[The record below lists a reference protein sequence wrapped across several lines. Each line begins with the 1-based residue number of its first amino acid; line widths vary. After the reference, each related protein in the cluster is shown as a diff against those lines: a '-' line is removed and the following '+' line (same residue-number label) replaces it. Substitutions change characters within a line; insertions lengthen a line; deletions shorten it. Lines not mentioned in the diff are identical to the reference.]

1 MRLSQD
7 KKEVNRTQ
15 DHIDPWAE
23 EEVNLADVIR
33 STRHQIP
40 YRLQRMEGH
49 TFAKQGDI
57 ETRLSHPFLCAG
69 LRTSKPKF
77 RQN

>member
-1 MRLSQD
+1 MCAYHQGD
-7 KKEVNRTQ
+7 KEEVDRTQ

-57 ETRLSHPFLCAG
+57 KLVSHIPFYALG
-69 LRTSKPKF
+69 
-77 RQN
+77 